1 MTDMVDNSKKFRIA
15 VDAMG
20 GDYAPLEIVRGGI
33 QAAQIPGIHVILVG
47 KKAIVEELVKQEAP
61 KGVELDLEIYDAPGD
76 IPMDEKN
83 PARAVKR
90 AKDASVVVANQLV
103 ADGNAD
109 AVVAAGHTGA
119 ATASSLFTL
128 GRIEGFERPCI
139 CTLIPTIE
147 GKMFLIDGGS
157 NIETTPGQMLQS
169 GLIGSIL
176 AKIILK
182 IDNPRVG
189 LLNVGEEEGKGTDRY
204 KEAYE
209 LLKNYQRINFIG
221 NVEGKTIIDSTCDVA
236 VCDGFTGN
244 IHLKALEGGLKAM
257 AAAVQAQIK
266 KSGPLA
272 LVAGLIL
279 KLLGVF
285 DRIKAHFHP
294 NSFGGAL
301 LGGVNGV
308 SIISHGSSNAEAIK
322 NACLHAKLL
331 LENDVINKIKD
342 SL

>member
-1 MTDMVDNSKKFRIA
+1 MVDRNKKFRIA
-15 VDAMG
+15 IDAMG
-20 GDYAPLEIVRGGI
+20 GDYAPLEIVKGGI
-33 QAAQIPGIHVILVG
+33 EAAQLPGIHVILVG
-47 KKAIVEELVKQEAP
+47 KKAIIEDLVKQESP
-61 KGVELDLEIYDAPGD
+61 RGVQLDLEIYDAPGD

-90 AKDASVVVANQLV
+90 GHDASVVVANQLV
-103 ADGNAD
+103 AEGNAD

-139 CTLIPTIE
+139 CTLIPTIT

-157 NIETTPGQMLQS
+157 NIETTPEQMVQS
-169 GLIGSIL
+169 ALIGSIL

-204 KEAYE
+204 KQAYD

-221 NVEGKTIIDSTCDVA
+221 NVEGKTIIDSICDVA
-236 VCDGFTGN
+236 IYDGFTGN

-257 AAAVQAQIK
+257 AAAVQNQIK

-272 LVAGLIL
+272 MLAGLTL
-279 KLLGVF
+279 KSLGVF

-322 NACLHAKLL
+322 NACVHARVL
-331 LENDVINKIKD
+331 LEHDIIAKVTN
-342 SL
+342 L